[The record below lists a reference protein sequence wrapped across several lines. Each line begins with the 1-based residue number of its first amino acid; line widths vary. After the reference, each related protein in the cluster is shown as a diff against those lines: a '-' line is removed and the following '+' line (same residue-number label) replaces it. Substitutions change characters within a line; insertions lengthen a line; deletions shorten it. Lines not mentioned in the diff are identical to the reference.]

1 MPYIFDQKLCEALNS
16 ASRELGMSEC
26 QAATN
31 ALDHTVRTGRY
42 FRPSKARML
51 RIFELIFVAHHMKV
65 DDVVHADP
73 EKLPSDWNDAV
84 ARSGTPRS

>member
-1 MPYIFDQKLCEALNS
+1 MRGL
-16 ASRELGMSEC
+16 ELGLSRIGYVGMSSRDEC
-26 QAATN
+26 TGSSG
-31 ALDHTVRTGRY
+31 TGRY
-42 FRPSKARML
+42 FRPSKAHML